1 MISTQGIDTGNQTN
15 YLKKTR
21 KLVLKQVMTAYFKDG
36 VIAEDGSKL
45 NQGGWTLLDQK
56 LSTRCKGAVKQH
68 VDANRTWMCEVCN
81 IYCVYT
87 VYIVY
92 IF

>member
-15 YLKKTR
+15 HLKKTR
-21 KLVLKQVMTAYFKDG
+21 KLVLQEVITAYFKDG
-36 VIAEDGSKL
+36 VIADDVSAVDT
-45 NQGGWTLLDQK
+45 NGWILLDKK
-56 LSTRCKGAVKQH
+56 LSSRCKGAVKQH
-68 VDANRTWMCEVCN
+68 VESNRTWMCEVCN